1 MIQAGAHKDAALEDA
16 IAPLLAAVGDVDLA
30 RYDASDDA
38 QQYFFSVLRFLVEA
52 GVDVDRPNNDCIT
65 PLIRCLHGPS
75 GCDSMVAECR
85 GRCKSSQCSW

>member
-1 MIQAGAHKDAALEDA
+1 MQARAHKDAALEDA

-75 GCDSMVAECR
+75 GCDSMVAECW
-85 GRCKSSQCSW
+85 GRDG